1 MTPIKDMSPS
11 EVQQLVAYTTAAGT
25 SIYYSGITHINADSI
40 LYNDELLPNLSPV
53 VVDSLKSGKARY
65 ESYRLLMTPQEV
77 STFINNQVDT
87 LVADRIERAIQAT
100 AEPLTTNVYRMSAQ
114 VGKGVKDIADMR
126 NAVDSIESFLP
137 ASFSEEMKNKYET
150 VHTNLLQAETDFKL
164 VNNQLKSLLVI
175 EE

>member
-40 LYNDELLPNLSPV
+40 LYNDELLPKLATSV
-53 VVDSLKSGKARY
+53 IESLKSGKARY
-65 ESYRLLMTPQEV
+65 EAYRLLMTPQEV

-87 LVADRIERAIQAT
+87 LVADRIEQAIQAT
-100 AEPLTTNVYRMSAQ
+100 AEPLTASLKSLDTQ
-114 VGKGVKDIADMR
+114 VATAVNDVSIMR
-126 NAVDSIESFLP
+126 QAVNSIESFLP
-137 ASFSEEMKNKYET
+137 ATFSDEMKNKYET
-150 VHTNLLQAETDFKL
+150 VHTDLLQAEADFNV

>member
-1 MTPIKDMSPS
+1 MSPS

-40 LYNDELLPNLSPV
+40 LYNDELLPKLATSV
-53 VVDSLKSGKARY
+53 IESLKSGKARY
-65 ESYRLLMTPQEV
+65 EAYRLLMTPQEV

-87 LVADRIERAIQAT
+87 LVADRIEQAIQAT
-100 AEPLTTNVYRMSAQ
+100 AEPLTASLKSLDTQ
-114 VGKGVKDIADMR
+114 VATAVNDVSIMR
-126 NAVDSIESFLP
+126 QAVNSIESFLP
-137 ASFSEEMKNKYET
+137 ATFSDEMKNKYET
-150 VHTNLLQAETDFKL
+150 VHTDLLQAEADFNV

>member
-1 MTPIKDMSPS
+1 MKPIKDMSPS

-25 SIYYSGITHINADSI
+25 SIYYSDITHINADSI

-65 ESYRLLMTPQEV
+65 EAYRLLMTPQEV

-100 AEPLTTNVYRMSAQ
+100 AEPLTATMQQLASEMISTKQSVS
-114 VGKGVKDIADMR
+114 DMR
-126 NAVDSIESFLP
+126 NAVSSIESFLP
-137 ASFSEEMKNKYET
+137 AAFSEEMKNKYET

>member
-40 LYNDELLPNLSPV
+40 LYNDELLPNLSLV
-53 VVDSLKSGKARY
+53 VADSLKSGKARY
-65 ESYRLLMTPQEV
+65 EAYRLLMTPQEV

-100 AEPLTTNVYRMSAQ
+100 AEPLTASLKSLDAQ
-114 VGKGVKDIADMR
+114 ASKATSEITIMR
-126 NAVDSIESFLP
+126 NAIGSIETFLP
-137 ASFSEEMKNKYET
+137 ASFSDEMKNKYET
-150 VHTNLLQAETDFKL
+150 VHTNLLQAEADFNV